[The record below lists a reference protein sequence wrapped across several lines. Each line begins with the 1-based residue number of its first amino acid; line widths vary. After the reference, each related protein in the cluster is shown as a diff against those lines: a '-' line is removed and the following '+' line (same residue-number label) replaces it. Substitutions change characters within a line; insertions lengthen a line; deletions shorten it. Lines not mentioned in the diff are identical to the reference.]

1 MESEFQ
7 KSTGRRNNSAPAGS
21 SSNPA
26 RRAIGDRGAARS
38 ATSSD
43 ARRVGRSDARSG
55 GRGGVAPL
63 DAALKS
69 FLRTSGIAEHL
80 GPWQVFRAF
89 AEAAGPE
96 FARHARA
103 VKFVRGELLVEVD
116 SAAHLAE
123 LQGFMGEGIRA
134 RANEILSAAD
144 PRSAADIRRVSFRLR
159 R

>member
-1 MESEFQ
+1 MDSESHKGARRTTQ
-7 KSTGRRNNSAPAGS
+7 TGGSQTDGAPTAGS
-21 SSNPA
+21 GS
-26 RRAIGDRGAARS
+26 RAG
-38 ATSSD
+38 
-43 ARRVGRSDARSG
+43 RVLDGRSG

-80 GPWQVFRAF
+80 GPWTIFRSF

-103 VKFVRGELLVEVD
+103 VKFVRGELQVEVD

-123 LQGFMGEGIRA
+123 LQGFLGEEIRA
-134 RANEILSAAD
+134 RANEILGSAD
-144 PRSAADIRRVSFRLR
+144 SRKAADIRRISFRLR